1 MDACDLIVRGGHLA
15 TMDPQRPGS
24 WGEIRDGAIGVRGGE
39 VVWLGREADLP
50 PGVGGADTEE
60 VNLEGG
66 WASPGLIDCH
76 THLVFGGHRAD
87 EFEARLEGASYEELA
102 RAGGGI
108 LSTVRATREADEA
121 TLIRSGAERLSGLV
135 DEGCTAVEVKSGYG
149 LDLESEL
156 KMLRAA
162 RAAGEGSGAHVVT
175 TLLAAHAL
183 PPEFV
188 ERRSDFVSS
197 IVNEIVP
204 AVVERGLADGI
215 DAFCEGI
222 AFSVDECEEVLR
234 AGLAQGLHARLH
246 ADQLTDSGG
255 AALAARLGATSADHV
270 EYTSELGVRAMA
282 DAGTTAVLLPGAW
295 YVLQET
301 QKPPIS
307 SFREA
312 GVPMAVATDFNPGS
326 SPVGSPLA
334 AMNMACVCF
343 GLTPAEALAGM
354 TRHAAPVLELA
365 DRGVLRPSARADIAC
380 WGVDTPAELSY
391 WIGTSPSTAVIAGG
405 ARIR

>member
-1 MDACDLIVRGGHLA
+1 
-15 TMDPQRPGS
+15 MDPARPGP
-24 WGEIRDGAIGVRGGE
+24 WGEIRDGAVCVRGDSIVWVGPESELPIGSVGPDTIE
-39 VVWLGREADLP
+39 VA
-50 PGVGGADTEE
+50 
-60 VNLEGG
+60 LERG
-66 WASPGLIDCH
+66 WATPGLIDCH

-108 LSTVRATREADEA
+108 VSTVRATRDADEA
-121 TLIRSGAERLSGLV
+121 SLVQRAATRLDGLI
-135 DEGCTAVEVKSGYG
+135 DHGCTTVEVKSGYG
-149 LDLESEL
+149 LDTETEL

-162 RAAGEGSGAHVVT
+162 RAVGEGSGAHVVT

-183 PPEFV
+183 PPEFAD
-188 ERRSDFVSS
+188 RRGEYVDLV
-197 IVNEIVP
+197 VDEIIP
-204 AVVERGLADGI
+204 RAVDQRLADGI
-215 DAFCEGI
+215 DAFCESI
-222 AFSVDECEEVLR
+222 AFSVSECAAVLR
-234 AGLAQGLHARLH
+234 AGRDQGLHARLH

-255 AALAARLGATSADHV
+255 AALAAAVGATSADHV
-270 EYTSELGVRAMA
+270 EYTSAEGVRAMA

-301 QKPPIS
+301 QKPPIEA
-307 SFREA
+307 FRDA

-326 SPVGSPLA
+326 SPVGSPLI

-354 TRHAAPVLELA
+354 TRHAAPVLDVP
-365 DRGVLRPSARADIAC
+365 DRGVLREGARADVAC